1 MKKKAENRAQNR
13 ALNFEKH
20 TKWKKIFLNI
30 FLLGFWPKTFL
41 TSMKLNILFLKL
53 VSVKIL
59 LKINAHQ
66 KARQKTSLDVH
77 NKNSITIIDRE

>member
-1 MKKKAENRAQNR
+1 MKKKAGKKTQNR
-13 ALNFEKH
+13 ALKFENIQNVRKF
-20 TKWKKIFLNI
+20 FLNI

-53 VSVKIL
+53 ASVKIL

-66 KARQKTSLDVH
+66 KARQKTSLGVH
-77 NKNSITIIDRE
+77 NKNSFTIIDRE